1 MKKCKKIVCAI
12 VIACILAGAA
22 FVALE
27 FMGVIDLNS
36 ARKTEEKS
44 ETEQDGNKIA
54 DDETE
59 PWHIVFKGYAF
70 SVNPVGLAII
80 HESGCLNI
88 RSCDDYLIQI
98 DVEDKT
104 MADFWDNRE
113 QRKKNIEDAGYVME
127 LEPEK
132 FEIQGKEYI
141 RYIASLANE
150 RGAKFDRSYF
160 YQLICD
166 AGEGQRFFTSI
177 RFDEIDID
185 ALSGSERAEV
195 YEKAADEAVAI
206 VAGAVPTDE
215 TNDMT
220 GSYWQADGYS
230 GTFSSDVV
238 KEEYTDAELVDSIA
252 NEDIYVSYEIPENFI
267 LLRDDQTGKSYYSEA
282 DKSQVIVSVIPY
294 TWKSAADMAE
304 DSNSAGI
311 SKVTAEG
318 QYEEKGKIYYYY
330 AYSILRIRNGT
341 RKTSYYFNA
350 YTDLE
355 DGNIYSING
364 FADDS
369 PEIMNPKTYTRF
381 MSITEE

>member
-1 MKKCKKIVCAI
+1 MKKFKKVLY
-12 VIACILAGAA
+12 VIISVVIFAGAIA
-22 FVALE
+22 AALD
-27 FMGVIDLNS
+27 FMGVINLKNHDQ
-36 ARKTEEKS
+36 TE
-44 ETEQDGNKIA
+44 
-54 DDETE
+54 DETLYSE
-59 PWHIVFKGYAF
+59 LWHIVFKGYAF
-70 SVNPVGLAII
+70 SVKPAGIAII

-88 RSCDDYLIQI
+88 RSTDEYLVQI
-98 DVEDKT
+98 DVEDDS
-104 MADFWDNRE
+104 ADDFWNDRDGRVQHMKESGYTME
-113 QRKKNIEDAGYVME
+113 QY
-127 LEPEK
+127 PEK
-132 FEIQGKEYI
+132 IRVDDREYI
-141 RYIASLANE
+141 RYIVSMKEE
-150 RGAKFDRSYF
+150 RGAEYDSSYF
-160 YQLICD
+160 CVLISD
-166 AGEGQRFFTSI
+166 AGDDKRFLTVV
-177 RFDEIDID
+177 RFDGTDIAAMD
-185 ALSGSERAEV
+185 TASRNDM
-195 YEKAADEAVAI
+195 YEKAIDEAACVTSS
-206 VAGAVPTDE
+206 AVPTDE

-369 PEIMNPKTYTRF
+369 PEIMTPKTYTRF

>member
-12 VIACILAGAA
+12 VIACILAGVA

-70 SVNPVGLAII
+70 SVKPVGLAII

-113 QRKKNIEDAGYVME
+113 QRKKNIEDAGYVIE

-220 GSYWQADGYS
+220 GSYWQEDEAMETG
-230 GTFSSDVV
+230 V
-238 KEEYTDAELVDSIA
+238 VDSVV
-252 NEDIYVSYEIPENFI
+252 NEI
-267 LLRDDQTGKSYYSEA
+267 LPCHMKSLKITAFRMRICQVRHTIQT
-282 DKSQVIVSVIPY
+282 VIRSR
-294 TWKSAADMAE
+294 
-304 DSNSAGI
+304 
-311 SKVTAEG
+311 
-318 QYEEKGKIYYYY
+318 
-330 AYSILRIRNGT
+330 L
-341 RKTSYYFNA
+341 
-350 YTDLE
+350 
-355 DGNIYSING
+355 
-364 FADDS
+364 
-369 PEIMNPKTYTRF
+369 
-381 MSITEE
+381 

>member
-1 MKKCKKIVCAI
+1 M
-12 VIACILAGAA
+12 
-22 FVALE
+22 
-27 FMGVIDLNS
+27 
-36 ARKTEEKS
+36 R
-44 ETEQDGNKIA
+44 
-54 DDETE
+54 
-59 PWHIVFKGYAF
+59 
-70 SVNPVGLAII
+70 
-80 HESGCLNI
+80 
-88 RSCDDYLIQI
+88 
-98 DVEDKT
+98 
-104 MADFWDNRE
+104 
-113 QRKKNIEDAGYVME
+113 
-127 LEPEK
+127 
-132 FEIQGKEYI
+132 
-141 RYIASLANE
+141 
-150 RGAKFDRSYF
+150 
-160 YQLICD
+160 QL
-166 AGEGQRFFTSI
+166 
-177 RFDEIDID
+177 
-185 ALSGSERAEV
+185 
-195 YEKAADEAVAI
+195 
-206 VAGAVPTDE
+206 TDE

>member
-1 MKKCKKIVCAI
+1 MIISV
-12 VIACILAGAA
+12 VIFAGAIA
-22 FVALE
+22 AALD
-27 FMGVIDLNS
+27 FMGVINLKNHDQ
-36 ARKTEEKS
+36 TE
-44 ETEQDGNKIA
+44 
-54 DDETE
+54 DETLYSE
-59 PWHIVFKGYAF
+59 LWHIVFKGYAF
-70 SVNPVGLAII
+70 SVKPAGIAII

-88 RSCDDYLIQI
+88 RSTDEYLVQI
-98 DVEDKT
+98 DVEDDS
-104 MADFWDNRE
+104 ADDFWNDRDGRVQHMKESGYTME
-113 QRKKNIEDAGYVME
+113 QY
-127 LEPEK
+127 PEK
-132 FEIQGKEYI
+132 IRVDDREYI
-141 RYIASLANE
+141 RYIVSMKEE
-150 RGAKFDRSYF
+150 RGAEYDSSYF
-160 YQLICD
+160 CVLISD
-166 AGEGQRFFTSI
+166 AG
-177 RFDEIDID
+177 
-185 ALSGSERAEV
+185 
-195 YEKAADEAVAI
+195 
-206 VAGAVPTDE
+206 
-215 TNDMT
+215 
-220 GSYWQADGYS
+220 DGYS